1 LKLNRDAWG
10 HSVAS
15 LLDQLPDPWR
25 ATKALVDAGKELDKH
40 YIPPRY
46 PNSYPEG
53 APFEYYT
60 KSEAERAVAH
70 TTDILDFCKSVLAE
84 SG

>member
-1 LKLNRDAWG
+1 MRGDTL
-10 HSVAS
+10 S
-15 LLDQLPDPWR
+15 LVYWINYRILGG
-25 ATKALVDAGKELDKH
+25 ATKALIDAGKELDKH